1 MQTGVCWG
9 LEGHPKA
16 GGAGRA
22 PSLHCHFHMLELLQ
36 YTTPPYISLMWK
48 DM

>member
-1 MQTGVCWG
+1 MIAKTV
-9 LEGHPKA
+9 
-16 GGAGRA
+16 
-22 PSLHCHFHMLELLQ
+22 Q